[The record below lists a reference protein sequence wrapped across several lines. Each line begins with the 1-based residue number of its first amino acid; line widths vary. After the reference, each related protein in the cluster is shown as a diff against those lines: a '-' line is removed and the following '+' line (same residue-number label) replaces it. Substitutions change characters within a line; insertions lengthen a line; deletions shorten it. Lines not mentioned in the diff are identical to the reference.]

1 MIGGDG
7 SSSGSGSGRGGSSS
21 YGGSSSGSGGSSSS
35 GSRGGSHGGGIVA
48 AEAAPEA
55 STRFEVRMR
64 ARRAESLAGLP
75 PEVVVALAGLPFWTE
90 QALAAVD
97 LDLRRYL
104 DQARPLVQKAGF
116 AEDMTLSLVPDA
128 VDDVVRHLY
137 AEFPRMR
144 EVEQTRS
151 GRMVAMEPGAADRK
165 QSPAEILA
173 DLGGR
178 IAVLEDAPPVLAQ
191 WARLAQLLR
200 RGAGDAAKELLAH
213 VLALCEANQ
222 LGEASEV
229 LEAAGALARTLGG
242 PVAVAEQIARHRI
255 ERQFRGVRD
264 RRHLSFFVGRAD
276 AMAVFRRL
284 LDDDGPWALHYVGV
298 GGAGKTTFIRHL
310 AVDQAAALD
319 FSVAQIDF
327 DYLSAAY
334 PGRDPGQLV
343 QAIVHELQIFIERPE
358 QEHWLRSILEQVE
371 RLRGVAQAVR
381 VEDPI
386 GPIAWPEFQELLGFV
401 ASFLESFPRP
411 VIILDTCEELMKLSP
426 IGRKIPSVEATF
438 RLIEVLHERV
448 PRLRVVFAG
457 RRLLAAGGHGWTAS
471 PEALVQPL
479 SAPRPYLM
487 LHELRGMTPD
497 QAGEVLDRLLPE
509 SRRDDQRLRRAIL
522 DACPEDGRV
531 NGIVT
536 AEGAAAEG
544 AADAALRFSPYR
556 VVRYGR
562 WVAAEP
568 TLAVDHLER
577 GGDPYIEQRIL
588 ERIGAL
594 EGLLPVIVLL
604 RRFDAATFARVRGVS
619 EDAARATLE
628 ELAGHEWTYSHDV
641 SGRGLVVEV
650 KASIRDQLE
659 RYLQDRRG
667 ADLRAARD
675 AIGRALAPVLR
686 ELDAVQM
693 PPELI
698 DAALRTMG
706 GVAAGRAWFALEA
719 NIGAD
724 WGSALGL
731 TRFLLGDENAAADGE
746 SILGCAVR
754 ATHVSALIHEHPDLD
769 VSEQWRQ
776 IATAMARHE
785 QIAIV
790 RMLQGRAH
798 LGAIAAEGWAGTT
811 PPERL
816 AFELVELMKVMGTQ
830 LPPFVGPWVI
840 AAVEGLLELLERS
853 CATVP
858 DLSRLLTPDWWA
870 SLPLSPGLEA
880 WAHVLRAR
888 AAALLGEPRAVGDAL
903 LQALMAPDLTLP
915 ATCLDWLPPGSLRD
929 RIRLEA
935 LRLHY
940 FFYDVGGESPAP
952 AAEQRRA
959 LAAWVAELESG
970 VQTDDGD
977 RLASAW
983 LRYEAGVAGGAP
995 SLSIQVKRRAWGL
1008 REPAVYRRF
1017 PPAAVTA
1024 ALLAWDAVAV
1034 PADVSAT
1041 DAVRIRL
1048 VRARRTR
1055 DPALLAAEVAQT
1067 ANNRLFVETAQ
1078 AAALVIG
1085 RVERVPAKLGEP
1097 AEVIAHWSYQ
1107 RAITDAELAGAVDG
1121 MRPHVEAL
1129 VALVQG
1135 DDPLIAARALA
1146 ALEEV
1151 IALARYTTEPLAV
1164 IPRPPERAP
1173 AHPDQIEGVIRL
1185 GLREAAAED
1194 ALSSAEPGTWS
1205 DPAIR
1210 LPRAIEAIGRSMPGI
1225 VARLAV
1231 EEAELLSLRFPDR
1244 AVQLFQ
1250 YAGQAFERLGC
1261 AVEAQ
1266 VARLGWAA
1274 CRQMLGIRG
1283 AAPPDPVVPA
1293 LAGFAARVSGA
1304 GGSFPL
1310 VERTRV
1316 RRPPLLRRARAWARR
1331 YSDELLLALGL
1342 GVGSIAVVI
1351 GWLALDFVALP
1362 LLRNVVAI
1370 PETPIATATAF
1381 LIASGAL
1388 LLFRARNLRALR
1400 NSALWRSMQALRPW
1414 RYRLA
1419 LRVLD
1424 DREGLRIVVERRD
1437 RRQTWLVPQPGAGD
1451 IPLLARTPDD
1461 LAALAEVRDE
1471 IERESPLPVIA
1482 RADIVRTVGS
1492 AAWEAPLVAGLP
1504 TLVIW
1509 RAISRPVTGAHHR
1522 RGAGLGLGLGDG
1534 QPVEAA
1540 PPPSFI
1546 EARIAQAW
1554 LDGCGV
1560 ADLEAIRGAAHLVG
1574 RPRRLVGS
1582 IELERTR
1589 PGDRAILGGNA
1600 ELATRRF
1607 DNLDVVLQLAPQD
1620 FDQASYA
1627 TRTELG
1633 LLRELASGLIE
1644 RGARS
1649 VLVVP
1654 AVAHSHLE
1662 IVATEV
1668 ARALGREPERKLRR
1682 LVEAARECRATI
1694 AGITFA
1700 DHAIVANEV
1709 TLFVAVTDPNPE

>member
-1 MIGGDG
+1 VIGGDG
-7 SSSGSGSGRGGSSS
+7 EHGGRGGSSRGS
-21 YGGSSSGSGGSSSS
+21 HSGSS
-35 GSRGGSHGGGIVA
+35 RGSHSDGGGVVA
-48 AEAAPEA
+48 AEAPPEA
-55 STRFEVRMR
+55 SSRFEVRMR
-64 ARRAESLAGLP
+64 SLRAEALAALP
-75 PEVVVALAGLPFWTE
+75 AEVVVALAGLPFWTE

-97 LDLRRYL
+97 IDLRRYL
-104 DQARPLVQKAGF
+104 DQARPLVQKAGI
-116 AEDMTLSLVPDA
+116 AEDMTLSLVQDA

-137 AEFPRMR
+137 TEFPRMR
-144 EVEQTRS
+144 EAEQTRS
-151 GRMVAMEPGAADRK
+151 GRMVAMEPGAGDRK

-178 IAVLEDAPPVLAQ
+178 LAVLEDAPPVLAQ

-200 RGAGDAAKELLAH
+200 KGAGDAAKELLAH

-255 ERQFRGVRD
+255 ERQFRSIRD

-276 AMAVFRRL
+276 AMAAFRRL
-284 LDDDGPWALHYVGV
+284 LEDDGPWALHYVGV

-319 FSVAQIDF
+319 FSLAQIDF

-371 RLRGVAQAVR
+371 RLRDVAQAVR

-487 LHELRGMTPD
+487 LHELRGMTPGE
-497 QAGEVLDRLLPE
+497 ASEVLDRLLPE
-509 SRRDDQRLRRAIL
+509 SRRDDPRLRRAIL

-531 NGIVT
+531 NGLV
-536 AEGAAAEG
+536 AAEVAG
-544 AADAALRFSPYR
+544 DAAPRFSPYR

-604 RRFDAATFARVRGVS
+604 RRFDAAMLARVRGVTEES
-619 EDAARATLE
+619 ARATLE
-628 ELAGHEWTYSHDV
+628 ELAGHEWTYTHDV
-641 SGRGLVVEV
+641 PARGLVVEI

-659 RYLQDRRG
+659 HYLQDRRG

-675 AIGRALAPVLR
+675 AIGRALGPMLR
-686 ELDAVQM
+686 EPGAVQK

-698 DAALRTMG
+698 DAALRAMA

-776 IATAMARHE
+776 IAAAMARPE

-790 RMLQGRAH
+790 RMLRGRAH
-798 LGAIAAEGWAGTT
+798 LGAIAAEGWAGAA
-811 PPERL
+811 PPEQL
-816 AFELVELMKVMGTQ
+816 AFELVELMGIMGTR

-840 AAVEGLLELLERS
+840 AAVEGLLEHLERS
-853 CATVP
+853 SATAP
-858 DLSRLLTPDWWA
+858 NLERLLTPDWWA

-888 AAALLGEPRAVGDAL
+888 AAALLDEPGAVGDAL
-903 LQALMAPDLTLP
+903 LQALMASDLALP
-915 ATCLDWLPPGSLRD
+915 ATCLDWLPPASLRD

-940 FFYDVGGESPAP
+940 FFFDAGGESQAP

-959 LAAWVAELESG
+959 LAAWVAELGTGE
-970 VQTDDGD
+970 QTDDGD

-983 LRYEAGVAGGAP
+983 LRYEAGIAGGAP
-995 SLSIQVKRRAWGL
+995 TLSIKVKRRAWGL
-1008 REPAVYRRF
+1008 REPAVYGRF

-1024 ALLAWDAVAV
+1024 ALLAWDAVGV
-1034 PADVSAT
+1034 PVDVSAT

-1048 VRARRTR
+1048 ARARRTR

-1078 AAALVIG
+1078 AAALVLG
-1085 RVERVPAKLGEP
+1085 RVERVPAKLGSP

-1107 RAITDAELAGAVDG
+1107 RAITDAELAGAIDG

-1135 DDPLIAARALA
+1135 DAPLIAARALA
-1146 ALEEV
+1146 TLEEV
-1151 IALARYTTEPLAV
+1151 IELARYTTEPLAV

-1185 GLREAAAED
+1185 GLREAAAPD
-1194 ALSSAEPGTWS
+1194 APSSAEPWAWAAA
-1205 DPAIR
+1205 PLR
-1210 LPRAIEAIGRSMPGI
+1210 LPRAIEAIGRSMPGT

-1244 AVQLFQ
+1244 AARLFQ
-1250 YAGQAFERLGC
+1250 YAGRTFEGLGC
-1261 AVEAQ
+1261 TVEAQ

-1274 CRQMLGIRG
+1274 CREMLGVHG
-1283 AAPPDPVVPA
+1283 AEPPAPVVPA
-1293 LAGFAARVSGA
+1293 LAGFAARVIGG

-1310 VERTRV
+1310 VERTRR
-1316 RRPPLLRRARAWARR
+1316 RRPPLRRRARAWARR
-1331 YSDELLLALGL
+1331 YADELLLALGL

-1351 GWLALDFVALP
+1351 GWLLLDFVALP
-1362 LLRNVVAI
+1362 VLRHVVAI
-1370 PETPIATATAF
+1370 PETPLATATAF

-1400 NSALWRSMQALRPW
+1400 NSSLWRSMQALRPW

-1424 DREGLRIVVERRD
+1424 DREGLRLVIERRD

-1451 IPLLARTPDD
+1451 IPLLARSPDD
-1461 LAALAEVRDE
+1461 LTALAEVRDE
-1471 IERESPLPVIA
+1471 IERESPLPVTA

-1509 RAISRPVTGAHHR
+1509 RAISRPLTGAHQR
-1522 RGAGLGLGLGDG
+1522 RGAGLGLGDG
-1534 QPVEAA
+1534 QPVKTPL
-1540 PPPSFI
+1540 PPAFI
-1546 EARIAQAW
+1546 ESRIAQAW

-1560 ADLEAIRGAAHLVG
+1560 ADLESIRGVAHLVG

-1620 FDQASYA
+1620 FDQASDA

-1649 VLVVP
+1649 VLVIP

-1662 IVATEV
+1662 AVATEV

-1682 LVEAARECRATI
+1682 LVEAARQCRAAI

-1709 TLFVAVTDPNPE
+1709 TLFVAVTDPTSE